1 MSKPLHQIIINPI
14 LTEKSVQN
22 QKIRRYT
29 RQDAKSVIGGTP
41 SNSAIGALTDQSV
54 RKYTF
59 RVALDAN
66 KTEIA
71 QAFEA
76 IFTKEKVKV
85 AKVHT
90 VHMRGKERRQLGRRT
105 RSATRMGKSPD
116 WKKAIITLTPDSPG
130 IPMLEGV

>member
-1 MSKPLHQIIINPI
+1 MSKPFHQIIISPI
-14 LTEKSVQN
+14 LTEKSVHN
-22 QKIRRYT
+22 QQIQRYN
-29 RQDAKSVIGGTP
+29 RQDAKATLGGTP
-41 SNSAIGALTDQSV
+41 SNSAISALTEQRV

-66 KTEIA
+66 KVEIA

-76 IFTKEKVKV
+76 IFAKEKVKV

-105 RSATRMGKSPD
+105 RSATQMGKSPD
-116 WKKAIITLTPDSPG
+116 WKKAIVTLTLDSPG
-130 IPMLEGV
+130 IPLLEGV